1 MFESEH
7 SFVGARVRLLHIDPN
22 ILLGLPDDEVRELK
36 SMINE
41 IFKVIEQKN
50 NYFYI
55 EKYFEYEGGEISYQ
69 SIAVKLEDLEII
81 KGD

>member
-36 SMINE
+36 SMVNE

-55 EKYFEYEGGEISYQ
+55 EKYFEYEGGETSYQ
-69 SIAVKLEDLEII
+69 SIAVKLQDIEFI
-81 KGD
+81 KNN

>member
-1 MFESEH
+1 MLESEH
-7 SFVGARVRLLHIDPN
+7 SLVGASVRLLHIDPN
-22 ILLGLPDDEVRELK
+22 ILLDLPDDEVRELK

-55 EKYFEYEGGEISYQ
+55 EKYFEYEGEKHLINQ
-69 SIAVKLEDLEII
+69 LQ
-81 KGD
+81 

>member
-36 SMINE
+36 SRVNE

-55 EKYFEYEGGEISYQ
+55 EKYFEYDGGEISYQ
-69 SIAVKLEDLEII
+69 SIAVKLQDIEFI
-81 KGD
+81 KNN

>member
-1 MFESEH
+1 MKIH
-7 SFVGARVRLLHIDPN
+7 GLGRVLGFLHIDPN

-36 SMINE
+36 SMVNE

-69 SIAVKLEDLEII
+69 SIAVKLQDIEFI
-81 KGD
+81 KNN